1 MESIAPFDLT
11 TLSRDWIVGTSGKA
25 FLQRVH
31 RRLAQIDERRI
42 AAHSRGVMIAERDP
56 LGFAAAFFAATYR
69 RLPVIL
75 GNPKWGKLEWAE
87 VSELVHPALVF
98 GTVPLKTDGRKKVTH
113 PRPATIL
120 IPTGGTTGGVRFAV
134 HRWETLEAAVEGLLA
149 FIGPG
154 PVNNCCV
161 LPLYH
166 VSGLMQL
173 MRSFLTGG
181 RIAFPDFSDLQAGRF
196 PAFPPATM
204 CISLVPT
211 QLQRLI
217 AQRRIG
223 DKLSASRA
231 IFVGG
236 ASVPETTLKRAREL
250 KLPIVPTYGMTE
262 TAAMVAALPPDEFLA
277 GITNSGRPLSHAR
290 IDIMCPDGRT
300 CPVEHSGRIRVSGR
314 SLFKGYHGQPG
325 RNAQDPFVTHDEGYF
340 DSVGRLHV
348 VGRADR
354 IIISGGEK
362 IDPTEIERVL
372 LQTGGIRHAMVIG
385 WPDPEWGQQVVAFYV
400 AAGIENEMVRWEK
413 EIRAELSHYK
423 VPKIMMRVPH
433 LPLDERG
440 KVDHRR
446 IESLL
451 TKRVVTK

>member
-1 MESIAPFDLT
+1 MERTAPFELKA
-11 TLSRDWIVGTSGKA
+11 LSRDWIVGTSGKA

-42 AAHSRGVMIAERDP
+42 AAHSRGVLIAERDP
-56 LGFAAAFFAATYR
+56 VGFAAAFFAATYR
-69 RLPVIL
+69 RVPVIL
-75 GNPKWGKLEWAE
+75 ANPKWGKLEWAE
-87 VSELVHPALVF
+87 VGELVRPALIF
-98 GTVPLKTDGRKKVTH
+98 GNVPLCTDGRKKVSH

-120 IPTGGTTGGVRFAV
+120 IPTGGTTGGVRLAV
-134 HRWETLEAAVEGLLA
+134 HRWETLEAAVEGLLT

-173 MRSFLTGG
+173 MRSFLTEG
-181 RIAFPDFSDLQAGRF
+181 RIAFPAFSDLQAGRF
-196 PAFPPATM
+196 PVFPPATM
-204 CISLVPT
+204 CLSLVPT

-223 DKLSASRA
+223 DKLSSARA

-236 ASVPETTLKRAREL
+236 AAVPETTLQRAREL
-250 KLPIVPTYGMTE
+250 KVPVVPTYGMTE
-262 TAAMVAALPPDEFLA
+262 TAAMVSALPPDEFLA
-277 GITNSGRPLSHAR
+277 GITNAGRPLGHAR
-290 IDIMCPDGRT
+290 IDILCPDGLT

-314 SLFKGYHGQPG
+314 SLFKGYHGKIG
-325 RNAQDPFVTHDEGYF
+325 RNAKEPFLTNDEGYI
-340 DSVGRLHV
+340 DSVGRLHI

-372 LQTGGIRHAMVIG
+372 LQTGGIRHALVVGM
-385 WPDPEWGQQVVAFYV
+385 PDPDWGQQVVAFYV

-413 EIRAELSHYK
+413 EIRSELSHYK
-423 VPKIMMRVPH
+423 VPKVMMRVPR
-433 LPLDERG
+433 LPLDGRG

-446 IESLL
+446 IEALL
-451 TKRVVTK
+451 AKRVAAG